1 MQTISVTGVPWLE
14 PGESRQYGVEALTA
28 KILCKRHNEAL
39 SPLDTHARQ
48 FARAWTSAINHASRP
63 SRSERS
69 EHFLVSGEAF
79 ERWLLKAMIGL
90 FVSKIAAFDR
100 KPATANFRFNLEPLV
115 KALFGEGLQAP
126 KGLYLDPHLGE
137 GTTNSISF
145 APIQMEGQ
153 GNLYGLMVD
162 FHGFH
167 WLLVT
172 DEAGGEDRLSAN
184 RGLYRVQM
192 VDLNG
197 PRRTSRIFMTW
208 PARDRQRTAIGFDLA
223 EAQPGPAPNSP
234 DSP

>member
-48 FARAWTSAINHASRP
+48 FARAWTAAINHASRP
-63 SRSERS
+63 SQSERS
-69 EHFLVSGEAF
+69 QHYLVSGEAF
-79 ERWLLKAMIGL
+79 ERWLLKAITGL
-90 FVSKIAAFDR
+90 LVGKIAAFDR
-100 KPATANFRFNLEPLV
+100 KPASANFRFNLDPLV
-115 KALFGEGLQAP
+115 TALFGKGLQAP
-126 KGLYLDPHLGE
+126 KGLYVDPHVGE

-145 APIQMEGQ
+145 APIQVEGKDS
-153 GNLYGLMVD
+153 LYGMMAD

-172 DEAGGEDRLSAN
+172 DEAGGEDRLNAN
-184 RGLYRVQM
+184 QGLYRVQM
-192 VDLNG
+192 ADLNG

-208 PARDRQRTAIGFDLA
+208 PPGFRQRMAIAFDLA
-223 EAQPGPAPNSP
+223 EAQPGPSSPAPTGP
-234 DSP
+234 